1 MLGIPFFCPEASPA
15 IVGNNKRVN
24 DGIRFQ
30 STLWS
35 RIRLVRQDDSGAV
48 AEFVDRYR
56 PPVFRFIR
64 NAGFAEPDAE
74 ELTQDVF
81 TRLLADDVLAKA
93 DRTKGKFR
101 SFLLA
106 VTRNVMQE
114 ERRRRTADKRGGG
127 RDVLSLDD
135 ARAGERAASD
145 PTDEEFD
152 RAWVAQL
159 LASALQELEREHPLQ
174 HRILRA
180 CVHDGR
186 AYQEVAD
193 ELGRPLQD
201 VKNHVH
207 RARQKLTE
215 LLQREVARYAS
226 SGEEYEDEVRYL
238 ARYLSPRGQ

>member
-1 MLGIPFFCPEASPA
+1 MFCTDAA
-15 IVGNNKRVN
+15 RRIVENGEPVN
-24 DGIRFQ
+24 DAVRFQ

-35 RIRLVRQDDSGAV
+35 RIRLVREDDAVAV
-48 AEFVDRYR
+48 AEFVGRYR
-56 PPVFRFIR
+56 EPVFRFIR

-93 DRTKGKFR
+93 DRAKGKFR

-106 VTRNVMQE
+106 VTRNVMHE
-114 ERRRRTADKRGGG
+114 ERRRRSADKRGGG

-135 ARAGERAASD
+135 ARAGEPAASD
-145 PTDEEFD
+145 PPDEAFD

-159 LASALQELEREHPLQ
+159 LVAALRELEREHPLQ
-174 HRILRA
+174 HRVLKA
-180 CVHDGR
+180 CVHEGR
-186 AYQEVAD
+186 AYQDVAD

-238 ARYLSPRGQ
+238 ARFLSPGGQ